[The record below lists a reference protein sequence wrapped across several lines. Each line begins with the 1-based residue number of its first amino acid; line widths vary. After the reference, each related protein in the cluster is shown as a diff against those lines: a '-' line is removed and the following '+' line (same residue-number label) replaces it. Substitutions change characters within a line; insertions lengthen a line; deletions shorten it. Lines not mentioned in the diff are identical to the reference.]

1 MTIQETKQEIAML
14 QEQLRVLLNPHAM
27 TANEQKI
34 YTIAKLHLG
43 QHLTEN
49 EAVPAEVGCMECVSK
64 ILSLAGYSLP
74 SGGIAGTATGYDYF
88 NENNKLFEKID
99 ALEQGAIVVFVTGT
113 GNGSIEGHIFIVGM
127 FGLQF
132 VGDWGLMS
140 NDSATG
146 KLLETWSWERALAY
160 YQGVGNLVPH
170 IFRAL

>member
-1 MTIQETKQEIAML
+1 MTIAEIRSQL
-14 QEQLRVLLNPHAM
+14 SLLEEELRVLLNPHTM
-27 TANEQKI
+27 TLNEEKI

-74 SGGIAGTATGYDYF
+74 PEGIAGTATGYDWF
-88 NENNKLFEKID
+88 NENNKLFQKTD

-113 GNGSIEGHIFIVGM
+113 GNGLVEGHIFIVGM
-127 FGLQF
+127 FNLQF
-132 VGDWGLMS
+132 PNDWGLMS

-170 IFRAL
+170 IFRAI